1 MTLHVCLRAISGLLV
16 LAAILL
22 PAPAP
27 ATAQSAAVAQTTP
40 TLAERLERLAAEIE
54 RTRIEQHAP
63 GAAVAVVRG
72 NEVVFARGFGLANV
86 PNKTPVTPETRF
98 FIGSTT
104 KAFTATLVGML
115 VDQGVMRWDDPVDQ
129 HLPYF
134 KLAVDSK
141 DPTARATLRDLL
153 SHRTGFPRMSMLL
166 ANGALSSEEILRQ
179 ASQAEPFAPFRQR
192 FYYNNEQYLAAGWA
206 AAAAAGRP
214 WDELVRSRILN
225 PLGMTKTET
234 SAFRANTMPDLARG
248 YTWLKES
255 GTLEEPEQYARGM
268 RGLDTIAPAGSI
280 SSTVMDM
287 TKWVRF
293 LLARGEVNGKPLIRA
308 ETLAETWTRQIAMN
322 AGMGYGMGWM
332 LREWRGQPVMQ
343 HGGSVPGHTAMVALL
358 PKSELGIVVLVNQ
371 DSSVLADTAVSLASD
386 ILLGNVPPQSQTS
399 RNAGDL
405 SPYLG
410 RYIANFAAFSNE
422 IFTVQKREGGL
433 ALDIP
438 SQMVFALNPPDA
450 QGLWQFTLTDQ
461 ISVSFRRNGAGEVV
475 ALNVHQQGMKIEAL
489 REGVV
494 EEPEIDPAR
503 LQKYLGTY
511 KADTGLDITT
521 FIQNQRLAIRV
532 RGTTVL
538 DLHPPDANG
547 RWAAR
552 ANAEIAVVFDE
563 SDTGAV
569 TGLRFFRPGGTPVL
583 TLAAVPRDTRPL
595 PTVAELLALGSDG
608 KRDRLSSRSLR
619 TTGTVRFPQ
628 AAVKGQFWIVS
639 VGADRL
645 RTDIDLGR
653 LGTVRTALSGDR
665 LWVQDNSGGKPMEI
679 RGEMFEQTRLISS
692 PVIFG
697 DWRRYY
703 DSVSVVREDKFEG
716 RPAYVV
722 ELRKKGLP
730 NVTLGVDV
738 QSGDVLILTTTL
750 ILPGLGSVPS
760 TTRFEDYRL
769 VDGMRLPFRQVE
781 SNEQL
786 GRTIYE
792 VERVESDVK
801 VDDGLFTLRPTAGTA
816 DRP

>member
-1 MTLHVCLRAISGLLV
+1 
-16 LAAILL
+16 
-22 PAPAP
+22 
-27 ATAQSAAVAQTTP
+27 
-40 TLAERLERLAAEIE
+40 
-54 RTRIEQHAP
+54 
-63 GAAVAVVRG
+63 
-72 NEVVFARGFGLANV
+72 
-86 PNKTPVTPETRF
+86 
-98 FIGSTT
+98 
-104 KAFTATLVGML
+104 
-115 VDQGVMRWDDPVDQ
+115 
-129 HLPYF
+129 
-134 KLAVDSK
+134 
-141 DPTARATLRDLL
+141 
-153 SHRTGFPRMSMLL
+153 
-166 ANGALSSEEILRQ
+166 
-179 ASQAEPFAPFRQR
+179 
-192 FYYNNEQYLAAGWA
+192 
-206 AAAAAGRP
+206 
-214 WDELVRSRILN
+214 
-225 PLGMTKTET
+225 
-234 SAFRANTMPDLARG
+234 
-248 YTWLKES
+248 
-255 GTLEEPEQYARGM
+255 
-268 RGLDTIAPAGSI
+268 
-280 SSTVMDM
+280 
-287 TKWVRF
+287 
-293 LLARGEVNGKPLIRA
+293 
-308 ETLAETWTRQIAMN
+308 
-322 AGMGYGMGWM
+322 
-332 LREWRGQPVMQ
+332 
-343 HGGSVPGHTAMVALL
+343 MVALL

-679 RGEMFEQTRLISS
+679 RGEMFEQTRLIGS